1 LSNRR
6 VSRPSLSLEIIFISP
21 ALRQAVFISMLSSQI
36 RATSQQDISRAR
48 LWFFEGKKKIL
59 LYSERSHFYHRYKVT
74 SSGALLVITL
84 CSSCCFCVWCIVY
97 VVVHGYFLDV
107 QIRGTKHLLV
117 YSLPGRKEFYPE
129 VLTKKN
135 CDFFTASSHGLK
147 LTLLGFVSSFSACK
161 YAGRIRKPQVQRPLL
176 SSRPSQ
182 GEFAVSLSLVKQ
194 TLVVSRPATNSMFSC
209 SVCSVKKSILISV

>member
-1 LSNRR
+1 
-6 VSRPSLSLEIIFISP
+6 LSLEIILISP
-21 ALRQAVFISMLSSQI
+21 VSRQAVFMSMLSSQI

-74 SSGALLVITL
+74 SRLERYLLLHCAVPV
-84 CSSCCFCVWCIVY
+84 CFCVRCMVY